1 MSSRSTPTPISSHEA
16 SRGKVCVV
24 CLRKSNRPA
33 SDGHLEEIRASTIL
47 LKSILPLDQRV
58 PTGICN
64 TCSKDLN
71 KKIKG
76 ESGIKLKIP
85 NEAFSYSKEVL
96 ILPNTRGNSGDEACA
111 CLICEIARAKLLGKH
126 PYYGVAFKDISKL
139 GRPQTV
145 EKKAKCQFNEKNET

>member
-1 MSSRSTPTPISSHEA
+1 MSSRPSNPTPISSHEVC
-16 SRGKVCVV
+16 RGKVCVV
-24 CLRKSNRPA
+24 CLRKSDRPA
-33 SDGHLEEIRASTIL
+33 TNGQLEEIRASTIL
-47 LKSILPLDQRV
+47 LKSIQPLDQRV

-111 CLICEIARAKLLGKH
+111 CLICKIARANVLGIH
-126 PYYGVAFKDISKL
+126 PYYGVTFKNISNI
-139 GRPQTV
+139 GRPETV
-145 EKKAKCQFNEKNET
+145 EKK